1 MEQINSKV
9 NNEEVSSFKNAFKN
23 TIEKNLKKV

>member
-9 NNEEVSSFKNAFKN
+9 NNEVVTSFTNDFKD